1 MKEILTKISSY
12 DLFNNLIPGTLFAVL
27 ADKFIGIDLL
37 QENVFL
43 GIVLYYFFG
52 MVISRFGSL
61 VIKPLLQLLGVV
73 KEEPYAQYVKASKK
87 DDKLEVLSQVNNT
100 YRTIVALIFCL
111 LLAGIY
117 VWLEECWAWIKDY
130 RLPLLSVGLLIL
142 FIVAFRKQTRYI
154 AERVTA
160 INSRE

>member
-1 MKEILTKISSY
+1 M
-12 DLFNNLIPGTLFAVL
+12 
-27 ADKFIGIDLL
+27 
-37 QENVFL
+37 
-43 GIVLYYFFG
+43 
-52 MVISRFGSL
+52 
-61 VIKPLLQLLGVV
+61 IKPLLQLLGVV

-117 VWLEECWAWIKDY
+117 VWLEVGWAWIKDY